1 MKSQDILIALKLI
14 CLEQKEKEFIK
25 KREITDFIEENP
37 ETLLVEQ
44 TDNYFSNFD
53 SDEEQD
59 DVEFE
64 SDEEWDE
71 LEFDSESIAHQE
83 TEWKGWLA
91 GDPAYEKKLVDEN
104 NLNNIQNQYSVRGL
118 ASLTGISKTEVGKS
132 LKRSI
137 SAGIAYYDR
146 KNNLP
151 RVSRPIIYN
160 FIIHGLKY
168 VFPVSISLM
177 TRGIPTSFASPALR
191 EHVETAGGLIYVW
204 PDPEGKEMG
213 QSIEPLFPS
222 VPFAVRQ
229 DRQLYEFLALIDAIR
244 LGNAREVKLAKIQL
258 EKGLMK

>member
-14 CLEQKEKEFIK
+14 CLEQKEKEIIK

-37 ETLLVEQ
+37 ETLIVEQ
-44 TDNYFSNFD
+44 TDNYFSNYE
-53 SDEEQD
+53 SDEEWGE
-59 DVEFE
+59 VEFE

-71 LEFDSESIAHQE
+71 LEFDSDSIAHPE
-83 TEWKGWLA
+83 EWEGWLA
-91 GDPAYEKKLVDEN
+91 GEPAYEKKLVDAN
-104 NLNNIQNQYSVRGL
+104 SLKSIQNQYTVRGL
-118 ASLTGISKTEVGKS
+118 ADLTGIGKTEVAQS

-137 SAGIAYYDR
+137 YAGIAYYDR
-146 KNNLP
+146 NNNIP
-151 RVSRPIIYN
+151 RVNRPIMYN

-168 VFPVSISLM
+168 VFPASISLM

-229 DRQLYEFLALIDAIR
+229 DRQLYEFLALVDAIR
-244 LGNAREVKLAKIQL
+244 LGNAREVKLAKSQL
-258 EKGLMK
+258 EKGLMR